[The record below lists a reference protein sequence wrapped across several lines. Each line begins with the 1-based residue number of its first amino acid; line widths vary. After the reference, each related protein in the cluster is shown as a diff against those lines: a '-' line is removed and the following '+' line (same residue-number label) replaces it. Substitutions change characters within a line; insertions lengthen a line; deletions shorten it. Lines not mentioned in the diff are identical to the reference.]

1 MKYDVF
7 ISYSRKDTTIVDK
20 ICAALDRAKISY
32 FIDTQG
38 IGGGFEFPKILAEN
52 IIESR
57 IFLLIASENAYA
69 SKFTTNEIVF
79 AFNKKPKNSILP
91 YIIDKSELPLEL
103 QFTFAGINWR
113 TIENHP
119 IEPTLVN
126 DLLNMLGRKRVQKT
140 TPTHSTPQISAEE
153 AYKIGGDYY
162 FGRNGKT
169 QSYQEAVKWY
179 RKAAEMGHTSSQYN
193 LGVCYDCG
201 QGVTKDLAEAVKWY
215 RKAAEQG
222 DASAQCSLGVCYDYG
237 QGVTKDVAEA
247 VKWYRKATE
256 QGNASAQYNLGV
268 CYANGKGVTKDEAEA
283 VKWYRKAV
291 EQGDASAQCNLGYC
305 YESGIGVT
313 KDEAEAVKWYRK
325 AAEQGDAR
333 AQCNLGY
340 CYESG
345 IGVTKDEAEAVKWYR
360 KAAEQGDASAQ
371 AALKRRGL
379 SW

>member
-7 ISYSRKDTTIVDK
+7 ISYSRKDTTIADK
-20 ICAALDRAKISY
+20 ICAALDRAEISY
-32 FIDTQG
+32 FIDRQG

-69 SKFTTNEIVF
+69 SKFTTNEIIF

-169 QSYQEAVKWY
+169 KSYEEAVKWY
-179 RKAAEMGHTSSQYN
+179 RKAAEMGHATSQYN
-193 LGVCYDCG
+193 LGYCYKNGHGVTKDYSEAVKWYRKAAEQGQANAQYNLGYCYENG
-201 QGVTKDLAEAVKWY
+201 QGVTKDVAEAVKWY

-222 DASAQCSLGVCYDYG
+222 DASAQCNLGYCYESG
-237 QGVTKDVAEA
+237 IGGTKDVAEA
-247 VKWYRKATE
+247 AKWYHKA
-256 QGNASAQYNLGV
+256 A
-268 CYANGKGVTKDEAEA
+268 
-283 VKWYRKAV
+283 

-313 KDEAEAVKWYRK
+313 VDYAEAVKWYHKAAEQGHARAQFCIGLSYKNGEGVTKDLNEAIKWFRK
-325 AAEQGDAR
+325 AAEQGHENS
-333 AQCNLGY
+333 QEKLKELGV
-340 CYESG
+340 S
-345 IGVTKDEAEAVKWYR
+345 
-360 KAAEQGDASAQ
+360 
-371 AALKRRGL
+371 
-379 SW
+379 

>member
-7 ISYSRKDTTIVDK
+7 ISYSRKDTTIADK
-20 ICAALDRAKISY
+20 ICAALDRAEITY
-32 FIDTQG
+32 FIDRQG

-69 SKFTTNEIVF
+69 SKFTTNEIIF

-126 DLLNMLGRKRVQKT
+126 DLLNMLGRKRVVNTAT
-140 TPTHSTPQISAEE
+140 TSSTPQVSATD
-153 AYKIGGDYY
+153 AYNKGNDYY
-162 FGRNGKT
+162 VGRNGKT
-169 QSYQEAVKWY
+169 KSYEEAVKWY
-179 RKAAEMGHTSSQYN
+179 RKAAEMGHATSQYN
-193 LGVCYDCG
+193 LGYCYENG
-201 QGVTKDLAEAVKWY
+201 HGVTKDYSEAVKWY

-222 DASAQCSLGVCYDYG
+222 HANAQCSLGYCYNCG
-237 QGVTKDVAEA
+237 QGVTKDLIEA
-247 VKWYRKATE
+247 VKWYRKAAE
-256 QGNASAQYNLGV
+256 QGLARAQCNLGV
-268 CYANGKGVTKDEAEA
+268 CYKRGEGVTKDETEA
-283 VKWYRKAV
+283 VKWYRKAA
-291 EQGDASAQCNLGYC
+291 EQGHARAQYNLGYC
-305 YESGIGVT
+305 YDCGQGVT

-325 AAEQGDAR
+325 AAEQGHAN

-340 CYESG
+340 CYDCG
-345 IGVTKDEAEAVKWYR
+345 
-360 KAAEQGDASAQ
+360 Q
-371 AALKRRGL
+371 
-379 SW
+379 